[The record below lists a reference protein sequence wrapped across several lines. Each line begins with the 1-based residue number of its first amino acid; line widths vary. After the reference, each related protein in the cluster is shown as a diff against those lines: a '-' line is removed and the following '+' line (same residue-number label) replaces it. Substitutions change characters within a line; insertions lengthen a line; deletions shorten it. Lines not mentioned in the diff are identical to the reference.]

1 MSDTTRP
8 PSSGPAEAAEV
19 AEPWA
24 RTVLQVLATPHPWI
38 SGHVSTGPDDVD
50 VTPERLHPAFHGS
63 VDWHSSVH
71 VQWSAMR
78 LLAGAAGTLEDDTAA
93 ALTTVL
99 DGRLTVEHGEVEA
112 AYLRERPSYERPY
125 GWAWA
130 AMLAAE
136 AQDQGGREG
145 QWQRATAAVADVVAD
160 HLLAWL
166 PRLAYPVRHGVHANT
181 AFALTLLHE
190 AFGRLGRPD
199 VVGAVETR
207 ALDWYAADRDAP
219 VRWEPSGEDFLS
231 PSLAEAVLMQ
241 RVLPESELGPWLAGF
256 LPALG
261 EEDDPLLAVPAVL
274 DRTDGK
280 AVHLFGLALSR
291 ATHLRTLAAYLPEDR
306 AARARSAADAQVD
319 AVHLEIVSGDL
330 MSTHWLVSFAL
341 LAGAAGR
348 T

>member
-1 MSDTTRP
+1 MPDTSRP
-8 PSSGPAEAAEV
+8 PSSGPADR
-19 AEPWA
+19 WA
-24 RTVLQVLATPHPWI
+24 RTVLEVLATPHPWI
-38 SGHVSTGPDDVD
+38 SGHVSTGPEDCD

-78 LLAGAAGTLEDDTAA
+78 LLAGAGGELQDDTAG
-93 ALTTVL
+93 ALRSVL
-99 DGRLTVEHGEVEA
+99 DERLTPANGETEA
-112 AYLRERPSYERPY
+112 AYLRARPSYERPY

-136 AQDQGGREG
+136 AQDQAGA
-145 QWQRATAAVADVVAD
+145 WQEATATVADAVAD
-160 HLLAWL
+160 HLVAWL

-190 AFGRLGRPD
+190 GFGRLGRTD
-199 VVGAVETR
+199 VVEAVETR

-241 RVLPESELGPWLAGF
+241 RVLPAAELGPWLEAF
-256 LPALG
+256 LPGLG

-291 ATHLRTLAAYLPEDR
+291 AAHLRTLAAYLPEDR
-306 AARARSAADAQVD
+306 AARARAAAYAQVE
-319 AVHLEIVSGDL
+319 AVHREIVSGDL

-341 LAGAAGR
+341 LAEAADRG
-348 T
+348 